1 MASPLSVLK
10 TVLNLNRNCMHVTS
24 CEEVTALVQHY
35 DEMHEQERIIVHAR
49 PYSRVQMK
57 CPECGRRCP
66 GYDYKQDTES
76 SWRAPNLNG
85 VPVFIYYRPGRINCP
100 EHGVLTEYIPWAD
113 GDSRFTE
120 DFNNEVAWMVCRMSK
135 SSIALF
141 EGINWRT
148 VGNCVKAAT
157 GRIEPDVS
165 VRLHGLR
172 RICVDETSYHKGF
185 TYITVVYD
193 MDRNRVVR
201 VHDGN
206 GLEVFRLFCEAL
218 NGDEREAIEIVA
230 GDGARWIDTCVKEYF
245 PNAARCI
252 DFFHV
257 VEWANDALD
266 KVRSST
272 AAKAAREYNRR
283 KEEYAKAEQ
292 EAEEAVRSARE
303 EFSSMPRQGRPS
315 RRKKE
320 LLAFIADIQES
331 MDAAP
336 PVGQKGRPRKEQFSA
351 RHQEELDQLAEKA
364 RNIKGARHALGHNP
378 ENCTDSQTERI
389 RLIENSY
396 PDLYK
401 AYQLKESLRLI
412 LHMSDPELAREE
424 LDKWIVDAAGSG
436 ITAMAALS
444 EKISRHK
451 ENILNSVRNH
461 ANSARSEAT
470 NTTIKVLIKMAGG
483 FRNLDNMIALIYLKC
498 SDLVIPLHNR
508 CQMTPEQAAASRKA
522 ANEARK
528 RRQAARVVT
537 V

>member
-1 MASPLSVLK
+1 M
-10 TVLNLNRNCMHVTS
+10 
-24 CEEVTALVQHY
+24 
-35 DEMHEQERIIVHAR
+35 
-49 PYSRVQMK
+49 
-57 CPECGRRCP
+57 
-66 GYDYKQDTES
+66 
-76 SWRAPNLNG
+76 
-85 VPVFIYYRPGRINCP
+85 
-100 EHGVLTEYIPWAD
+100 
-113 GDSRFTE
+113 
-120 DFNNEVAWMVCRMSK
+120 
-135 SSIALF
+135 
-141 EGINWRT
+141 
-148 VGNCVKAAT
+148 
-157 GRIEPDVS
+157 
-165 VRLHGLR
+165 
-172 RICVDETSYHKGF
+172 
-185 TYITVVYD
+185 
-193 MDRNRVVR
+193 
-201 VHDGN
+201 
-206 GLEVFRLFCEAL
+206 
-218 NGDEREAIEIVA
+218 
-230 GDGARWIDTCVKEYF
+230 
-245 PNAARCI
+245 
-252 DFFHV
+252 
-257 VEWANDALD
+257 EWANDALD

-303 EFSSMPRQGRPS
+303 ELSSMPRRGRPS

-461 ANSARSEAT
+461 ANNARSEAT

>member
-1 MASPLSVLK
+1 
-10 TVLNLNRNCMHVTS
+10 
-24 CEEVTALVQHY
+24 
-35 DEMHEQERIIVHAR
+35 
-49 PYSRVQMK
+49 
-57 CPECGRRCP
+57 
-66 GYDYKQDTES
+66 
-76 SWRAPNLNG
+76 
-85 VPVFIYYRPGRINCP
+85 
-100 EHGVLTEYIPWAD
+100 
-113 GDSRFTE
+113 
-120 DFNNEVAWMVCRMSK
+120 
-135 SSIALF
+135 
-141 EGINWRT
+141 
-148 VGNCVKAAT
+148 
-157 GRIEPDVS
+157 
-165 VRLHGLR
+165 
-172 RICVDETSYHKGF
+172 
-185 TYITVVYD
+185 
-193 MDRNRVVR
+193 
-201 VHDGN
+201 
-206 GLEVFRLFCEAL
+206 
-218 NGDEREAIEIVA
+218 
-230 GDGARWIDTCVKEYF
+230 
-245 PNAARCI
+245 
-252 DFFHV
+252 
-257 VEWANDALD
+257 
-266 KVRSST
+266 
-272 AAKAAREYNRR
+272 
-283 KEEYAKAEQ
+283 
-292 EAEEAVRSARE
+292 
-303 EFSSMPRQGRPS
+303 MPRRGRPS

-436 ITAMAALS
+436 ITTMAALS